1 MTAFDYSRP
10 LATANQMIER
20 YGQLGAIRRAG
31 APSGDPFD
39 PTPGAD
45 VDHPARFVMIDF
57 EAREIDGT
65 RILGS
70 DKKVLVSP
78 GSLTIGP
85 TTTDHLV
92 EADGTV
98 WNIIPPVQT
107 LRPAETTLLYT
118 LQCRR

>member
-1 MTAFDYSRP
+1 MSTFDYSRP
-10 LATANQMIER
+10 LATANRMIER

-45 VDHPARFVMIDF
+45 VDHAARFVMIDF
-57 EAREIDGT
+57 SAHEVDGT
-65 RILGS
+65 RIFAT
-70 DKKVLVSP
+70 DKKALVSP
-78 GSLTIGP
+78 GSLTIEP
-85 TTTDHLV
+85 ATTDHLV

-98 WNIIPPVQT
+98 WNIVPPVQT

>member
-1 MTAFDYSRP
+1 MAAFDYSRP
-10 LATANQMIER
+10 LATANRLIER

-31 APSGDPFD
+31 AATGPAYD

-45 VDHPARFVMIDF
+45 VDHPARFVIMDF
-57 EAREIDGT
+57 DAKEIDGT
-65 RILGS
+65 RVLAT
-70 DKKVLVSP
+70 DKKALLAP
-78 GSLTIGP
+78 GSLAIAP
-85 TTTDHLV
+85 TTDDRLV
-92 EADGTV
+92 EADGSV